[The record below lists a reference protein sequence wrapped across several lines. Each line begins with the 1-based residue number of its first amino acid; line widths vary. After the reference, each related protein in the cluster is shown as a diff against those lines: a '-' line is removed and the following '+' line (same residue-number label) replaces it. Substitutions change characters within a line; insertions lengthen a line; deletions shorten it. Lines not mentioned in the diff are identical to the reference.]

1 MADVCDGRISAVTN
15 GSGFVVEYMHDI
27 MDRVTN
33 ISWRTTSGA
42 AIGGFGYEYD
52 AAERGL
58 VARTDPDK
66 PMSPR
71 QEYKLA

>member
-1 MADVCDGRISAVTN
+1 M
-15 GSGFVVEYMHDI
+15 
-27 MDRVTN
+27 
-33 ISWRTTSGA
+33 WRTSAYIDINAWEAG
-42 AIGGFGYEYD
+42 I
-52 AAERGL
+52 AERPEDCRWCSFAAAAGGDREARAGYAFMYGGGGWQGL

>member
-1 MADVCDGRISAVTN
+1 
-15 GSGFVVEYMHDI
+15 VVKYAYDI

-33 ISWRTTSGA
+33 IAWRTTSGA
-42 AIGGFGYEYD
+42 AIDGFEYD

-71 QEYKLA
+71 QEYKLV

>member
-1 MADVCDGRISAVTN
+1 MVKYA
-15 GSGFVVEYMHDI
+15 YDI

-33 ISWRTTSGA
+33 ISWETTSGESL
-42 AIGGFGYEYD
+42 GGFGYD
-52 AAERGL
+52 AAEKGL

-71 QEYKLA
+71 QEYKLV

>member
-1 MADVCDGRISAVTN
+1 
-15 GSGFVVEYMHDI
+15 VVKYAYDI

-33 ISWRTTSGA
+33 ISWKTTSGESL
-42 AIGGFGYEYD
+42 GGFGYEYD

-71 QEYKLA
+71 QEYKLV

>member
-1 MADVCDGRISAVTN
+1 MVKYA
-15 GSGFVVEYMHDI
+15 YDI

-33 ISWRTTSGA
+33 IAWRTTSGA
-42 AIGGFGYEYD
+42 AIDGFGCEYD

>member
-1 MADVCDGRISAVTN
+1 
-15 GSGFVVEYMHDI
+15 

-33 ISWRTTSGA
+33 IAWRTTSGA
-42 AIGGFGYEYD
+42 AIDGFGCEYD

>member
-1 MADVCDGRISAVTN
+1 MVKYAYN
-15 GSGFVVEYMHDI
+15 I

-33 ISWRTTSGA
+33 IAWRTTSGA
-42 AIGGFGYEYD
+42 AIDGFEYA

-58 VARTDPDK
+58 VARTAPGNPK
-66 PMSPR
+66 SHM